1 MRLSSAQLVGG
12 ALLLATRASSQLTGC
27 AAVAV
32 EAIPGCAQSCFIDG
46 APTIGCG
53 GFDFACQCAQEAA
66 MYAAIEGCVASSCEE
81 SEAQNVIDGAT
92 KVCECALGGFEGGSQ
107 SSQTVSG
114 TLVRP
119 SQTASFW
126 SSSNT
131 VLPPSNT
138 LLPSSIPSSISSS
151 PTSESGDGGGGIP
164 TTTPTYFAISSSSA
178 DRQSIFGLGLAWSI
192 ACAVAFAF
200 VAL

>member
-1 MRLSSAQLVGG
+1 
-12 ALLLATRASSQLTGC
+12 
-27 AAVAV
+27 
-32 EAIPGCAQSCFIDG
+32 
-46 APTIGCG
+46 
-53 GFDFACQCAQEAA
+53 

-92 KVCECALGGFEGGSQ
+92 EVCECAPGGSEGGSQ
-107 SSQTVSG
+107 SSQTVSR

-131 VLPPSNT
+131 VLPLSNT
-138 LLPSSIPSSISSS
+138 VLPSPIPIS

-164 TTTPTYFAISSSSA
+164 ITTPTYFAISSSGA
-178 DRQSIFGLGLAWSI
+178 DHQSIFGLGLAWSI
-192 ACAVAFAF
+192 ACAVAFVF
-200 VAL
+200 VAP